1 MMLLS
6 LFFDCTAATE
16 IYTYCH
22 TLSLLDALP
31 ISGQMGRFHPRRP
44 RYFRDPG
51 VRAAADAG
59 DRNVGGRQT
68 RIRRQALA
76 AKLLQRGGC
85 QELRQNPRLAAV
97 TGVEQV
103 ERHAGAPH
111 GDEAKAG
118 PEKGRA
124 GGGERE

>member
-76 AKLLQRGGC
+76 AK
-85 QELRQNPRLAAV
+85 QN
-97 TGVEQV
+97 
-103 ERHAGAPH
+103 
-111 GDEAKAG
+111 
-118 PEKGRA
+118 GRA
-124 GGGERE
+124 HVELQSLMRISFAVFCLQKKRYWADAHGEPAT